1 MSELE
6 FDLMMAAA
14 EIADYQLSNESI
26 HATAFFHPSTIPVL
40 LKGNEAAMLAVVQG
54 RDGDSKLRGTS

>member
-1 MSELE
+1 VYPAFFSSAAAGSRCEAPADMSELE

-26 HATAFFHPSTIPVL
+26 HATAFFTPR
-40 LKGNEAAMLAVVQG
+40 QYQFC
-54 RDGDSKLRGTS
+54 

>member
-26 HATAFFHPSTIPVL
+26 HPTAFFTPR
-40 LKGNEAAMLAVVQG
+40 QYQFC
-54 RDGDSKLRGTS
+54 